1 MTLYNDDCLKI
12 LRTMPDK
19 SVDLVITD
27 PPYEVSATNGGGSI
41 NKVKKLNQSLKDLTD
56 LDITDGYDFENVN
69 NELVRVMKKIN
80 IYIWCNKVQIP
91 KYFNFYVNNLG
102 CKFDII
108 SWHKCLSGSTE
119 VFIKNSVDEILKMSL
134 KDVCRHPNIQSLKIW
149 DGKSFSPIINAC
161 KTTVSDYVEVT
172 LHNGNSFNCSLE
184 HPFYVNN
191 KKVLSKNLK
200 VGDILDTVNL
210 SFDLGEDYNYISNE
224 LAWLCGFYLANGS
237 KQSHK
242 IVSFA
247 LNKQKTNILEK
258 IQTVCKQ
265 YPSKYYIF
273 DSKKVDRP
281 NSRCINVTS
290 KVIESVIDT
299 YITGKDAYSKHFT
312 SNVWKSGKR
321 ILKNIIDGYLD
332 GDGSFDSQNNRYR
345 LNFTRKN
352 YELCKDLISA
362 SSILNYKISL
372 RKSFASFNNKKWATW
387 SGEIKKEVGKA
398 LTNPYQIVDI
408 KVIHGKKDLIDIEVD
423 NESHTFALFDGVLT
437 HNCNALPTYSN
448 KYLSD
453 TEYCLYFRKGGL
465 CQPQNY
471 QDAQTFFIA
480 PINQKD
486 KKLYKHPTIKPLDFM
501 ERFVRNSSKEGDT
514 VLDCFMGSGTTG
526 VACKN
531 LKRNFIG
538 IELSKEYFD
547 IASDRIGV
555 DSTEIENIQKEP
567 DSPKPIFGLRR

>member
-56 LDITDGYDFENVN
+56 LDITEGYDFENVN

-91 KYFNFYVNNLG
+91 KYFNFYVNKLG

-108 SWHKCLSGSTE
+108 SWHKN
-119 VFIKNSVDEILKMSL
+119 NS
-134 KDVCRHPNIQSLKIW
+134 
-149 DGKSFSPIINAC
+149 
-161 KTTVSDYVEVT
+161 
-172 LHNGNSFNCSLE
+172 
-184 HPFYVNN
+184 
-191 KKVLSKNLK
+191 
-200 VGDILDTVNL
+200 
-210 SFDLGEDYNYISNE
+210 
-224 LAWLCGFYLANGS
+224 
-237 KQSHK
+237 
-242 IVSFA
+242 
-247 LNKQKTNILEK
+247 
-258 IQTVCKQ
+258 
-265 YPSKYYIF
+265 
-273 DSKKVDRP
+273 
-281 NSRCINVTS
+281 
-290 KVIESVIDT
+290 
-299 YITGKDAYSKHFT
+299 
-312 SNVWKSGKR
+312 
-321 ILKNIIDGYLD
+321 
-332 GDGSFDSQNNRYR
+332 
-345 LNFTRKN
+345 
-352 YELCKDLISA
+352 
-362 SSILNYKISL
+362 
-372 RKSFASFNNKKWATW
+372 
-387 SGEIKKEVGKA
+387 
-398 LTNPYQIVDI
+398 
-408 KVIHGKKDLIDIEVD
+408 
-423 NESHTFALFDGVLT
+423 
-437 HNCNALPTYSN
+437 LPTYSN

-486 KKLYKHPTIKPLDFM
+486 KKLYKHPTIKPLEFM
-501 ERFVRNSSKEGDT
+501 ERFVRNSSKEGDI

-567 DSPKPIFGLRR
+567 EPPKPIFGLRR